1 MNLKFHKNCEN
12 TVKIQCQGCNFA
24 KFDVHFLGL
33 QKEIFFDVLTDNK
46 LHL

>member
-12 TVKIQCQGCNFA
+12 PVKILQIQCVRCNFD

-33 QKEIFFDVLTDNK
+33 QKKVFFGIITDD
-46 LHL
+46 